1 MLIKIQKPYEL
12 ERAMERMDETLAVD
26 LPESIKGWM
35 LAVPAFA
42 ILRAIYGG
50 PYRAIWALIKW
61 HVGASW
67 R

>member
-1 MLIKIQKPYEL
+1 MNIKIQKPFEL
-12 ERAMERMDETLAVD
+12 AEAMERMAATLEVD
-26 LPESIKGWM
+26 LPPSIRGWM

-42 ILRAIYGG
+42 ILRSIYGG

-61 HVGASW
+61 QVGASW